1 MNSITISRFERLPN
15 EFGAAALSILVLLSC
30 GLRSYAIAQNTPELP
45 RILFNNFGPGIREQV
60 READEDARKNAS
72 DPQKVG
78 RLAMVLQT
86 YEEHELAIQVYE
98 RARHLRPDQFQ
109 WAYLLAT
116 CQIALGRHREAVT
129 TLREALIKQ
138 PDYLHAQLKLAD
150 SLLATGDLNESRKL
164 YESIID
170 REPASAHAH
179 YGLGRVRAKLGEA
192 TAAESLEKA
201 CELAPMWGA
210 AHYAL
215 ALAYRATGDITK
227 AAEQMKLYQQFI
239 LDRPLIRDPMLNAV
253 AELNAGAAQRLRLG
267 VELEAAGKLAESIT
281 EHERA
286 LEINPQL
293 AQAHINLIQ
302 LYGRTNQPAKA
313 EEHYRAALTLNP
325 NLAEAHYNFG
335 VMLQEQKRPSEAA
348 QAYRR
353 AFEANPQM
361 APAHLNYG
369 ALLELQQQFDD
380 AMAHYRIAVENDPS
394 SRQAHFQLARM
405 LIYKGDLQEAIKQ
418 LHQTLTPED
427 SETPRF
433 AYALAAAYA
442 RNGDRENGLKYARI
456 AREKAAALKQAE
468 LLLLIERDLK
478 RLEQA
483 R

>member
-1 MNSITISRFERLPN
+1 VYF
-15 EFGAAALSILVLLSC
+15 LS
-30 GLRSYAIAQNTPELP
+30 QNPSELP
-45 RILFNNFGPGIREQV
+45 RIIFDNFGPGIRDQV
-60 READEDARKNAS
+60 READEDARRNPGDARKI
-72 DPQKVG
+72 G
-78 RLAMVLQT
+78 RLAMILQT
-86 YEEHELAIQVYE
+86 YEEYGLAIPVYE
-98 RARHLRPDQFQ
+98 RARRLQPHQFQ
-109 WAYLLAT
+109 WVYLLST
-116 CQIALGRHREAVT
+116 CQIAFGRYGEAVT
-129 TLREALIKQ
+129 TLREALAKQ
-138 PDYLHAQLKLAD
+138 PDYLPAQLKLAD
-150 SLLATGDLNESRKL
+150 SLLATGELNDSRKL
-164 YESIID
+164 YESIIA
-170 REPASAHAH
+170 REPNSAHAH
-179 YGLGRVRAKLGEA
+179 YGLGRVRARSGEV
-192 TAAESLEKA
+192 TAVESLERA

-215 ALAYRATGDITK
+215 ALAYRAAGDIAK
-227 AAEQMKLYQQFI
+227 AAQQMKLYQQSI
-239 LDRPLIRDPMLNAV
+239 LDRPLVRDPVLNEV
-253 AELNAGAAQRLRLG
+253 AELNSGSAERIRLG
-267 VELEAAGKLAESIT
+267 VELEAAGKLAESIA

-293 AQAHINLIQ
+293 SQAHINLIQ

-335 VMLQEQKRPSEAA
+335 IMLQEQKRLAEAA
-348 QAYRR
+348 QAFRL

-369 ALLELQQQFDD
+369 ALLELEHQFDE
-380 AMAHYRIAVENDPS
+380 AMVHYRIAVENDPS

-433 AYALAAAYA
+433 TYALAAAYS

-456 AREKAAALKQAE
+456 AREKAAALRQTE

-478 RLEQA
+478 VLERA
-483 R
+483 K